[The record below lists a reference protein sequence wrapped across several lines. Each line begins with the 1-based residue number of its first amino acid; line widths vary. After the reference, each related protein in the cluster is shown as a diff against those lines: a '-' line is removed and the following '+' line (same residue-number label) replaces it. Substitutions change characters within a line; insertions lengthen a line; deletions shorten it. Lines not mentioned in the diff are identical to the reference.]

1 MKNTENGFTLVEILI
16 SLAISAVVMSAVYQ
30 TYDSLQQCYHIQQ
43 EVAHMQQNLRAAMFM
58 MVRDLRMAGYDP
70 TGKAGAGIV
79 TATPASPA
87 IPAVDAVIKFTQ
99 DLNGD
104 RDTDDSG
111 EDLTYSLYT
120 SGGIQKL
127 GRKNPTLNRPVAE
140 YIDALDLVFLNGDN
154 VQTGTVADIRSVQ
167 ITLVAR
173 TKRADTDYTNNFV
186 YKNKQGATVF
196 GPAGDGYRRRVLT
209 TQVKCRNLGL

>member
-1 MKNTENGFTLVEILI
+1 MRNRDGFTLQEILI
-16 SLAISAVVMSAVYQ
+16 SLSISAVAMTAIYQ
-30 TYDSLQQCYHIQQ
+30 TYDSMQQSYHIQQ

-79 TATPASPA
+79 TATPASPT
-87 IPAVDAVIKFTQ
+87 IPAIDAVIKFTR

-104 RDTDDSG
+104 RDTSDSG
-111 EDLTYSLYT
+111 EDITYSLYT

-140 YIDALDLVFLNGDN
+140 HIEALDFVFLDRDN
-154 VQTGTVADIRSVQ
+154 VQTAAVADIRSVQ

-173 TKRADTDYTNNFV
+173 TKRADPDYTNNFV
-186 YKNKQGATVF
+186 YKNKQGKIIF
-196 GPAGDGYRRRVLT
+196 GPVGDGYRRSVLA
-209 TQVKCRNLGL
+209 TQVNCRNLGI

>member
-1 MKNTENGFTLVEILI
+1 MKNTDKGFTLVEILI
-16 SLAISAVVMSAVYQ
+16 SLTISTVVMSAIYQ
-30 TYDSLQQCYHIQQ
+30 TYDSLQQSYIIQQ
-43 EVAHMQQNLRAAMFM
+43 EIAHMQQNLRAAMFM
-58 MVRDLRMAGYDP
+58 MVRELRMAGYDP
-70 TGKAGAGIV
+70 TGKAGAGII

-87 IPAVDAVIKFTQ
+87 VPAVDALIKFTR

-104 RDTDDSG
+104 WDTDDSG
-111 EDLTYSLYT
+111 EDITYSLYT

-140 YIDALDLVFLNGDN
+140 YIEALDFVFINGDN
-154 VQTGTVADIRSVQ
+154 AQTSTVADIRSVQ

-186 YKNKQGATVF
+186 YKNQQGATIF
-196 GPAGDGYRRRVLT
+196 GPVGDGYRRSMLT
-209 TQVKCRNLGL
+209 TQVR